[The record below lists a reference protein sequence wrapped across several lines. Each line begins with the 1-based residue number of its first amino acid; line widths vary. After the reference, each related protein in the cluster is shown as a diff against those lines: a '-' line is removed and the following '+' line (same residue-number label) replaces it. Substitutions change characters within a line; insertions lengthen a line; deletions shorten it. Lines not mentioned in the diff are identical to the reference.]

1 MSRVVSDIG
10 RRPRPEDFGLT
21 EELAA
26 ARRDL
31 GADRV
36 VLVAPAG
43 AAGDLASYLTEHE
56 ASVIDAMSLDR
67 LRMATVREADSGALP

>member
-1 MSRVVSDIG
+1 MVVSDIG

-21 EELAA
+21 EELVA

-31 GADRV
+31 GVARV
-36 VLVAPAG
+36 ELVSPAG

-56 ASVIDAMSLDR
+56 GSVVDAVALDR
-67 LRMATVREADSGALP
+67 LRTANLRERGNGALP